1 MRHYRLFL
9 TIYQGCTRGCT
20 KTDGSL
26 KNVTGTSS
34 HRGEW
39 SEQETNLVPVRGHGT
54 RAEQENMPI
63 YRVKVTCEAWVSA
76 FVEVNAPN
84 ETSANKLAPAQAQEN
99 AGEMQWSYDG
109 LVDGSEFTAL
119 PE

>member
-1 MRHYRLFL
+1 
-9 TIYQGCTRGCT
+9 
-20 KTDGSL
+20 
-26 KNVTGTSS
+26 
-34 HRGEW
+34 
-39 SEQETNLVPVRGHGT
+39 
-54 RAEQENMPI
+54 MPL

-76 FVEVNAPN
+76 LVEVNASN